1 MVQHLKDIVKN
12 PGSGWREY
20 LNSPIWYVA
29 IVTILA
35 VLTLNVRF
43 LWWLAGVVALA
54 WGTWLVW
61 QLFAQDKKQSDI
73 TDQLE
78 VYLDQTL
85 AYQAQIGQLLKDT
98 SNGSNG
104 AHRGHL
110 AAQIDIWTREIQN
123 LIRHI
128 SGLRRDNLVWQDIAA
143 VPKAIEALETQ
154 LEFASD
160 PAIRAQL
167 EHTLI
172 NRQNQL
178 AALQMLQ
185 TNITQA
191 EIQIESTLSLLGTI
205 YSQLLIGRSSNH
217 VADYSRLSVDV
228 DEEVHRLQDQLEALW
243 EVKGAYWL
251 GTASRITKLS
261 DSASPLELANHERL

>member
-1 MVQHLKDIVKN
+1 MQQLKDIAKN

-20 LNSPIWYVA
+20 LNNPIWYVA

-54 WGTWLVW
+54 WGIWLVW
-61 QLFAQDKKQSDI
+61 QLFTQDKKEANI

-85 AYQAQIGQLLKDT
+85 AYQAQIGQLLKAT

-104 AHRGHL
+104 AHLSHL

-128 SGLRRDNLVWQDIAA
+128 AGLRRDKLISQDIAA
-143 VPKAIEALETQ
+143 VPKAIEALEAPIYYPY
-154 LEFASD
+154 L
-160 PAIRAQL
+160 
-167 EHTLI
+167 H
-172 NRQNQL
+172 NR
-178 AALQMLQ
+178 
-185 TNITQA
+185 
-191 EIQIESTLSLLGTI
+191 
-205 YSQLLIGRSSNH
+205 GRM
-217 VADYSRLSVDV
+217 
-228 DEEVHRLQDQLEALW
+228 W
-243 EVKGAYWL
+243 
-251 GTASRITKLS
+251 
-261 DSASPLELANHERL
+261 